1 MKRAFV
7 LLSGGMDSTVCLHRA
22 IAEAFQG
29 VNRVEAVSINYGQVH
44 SREIGFARRT
54 CERLRIK
61 HTTLTIPTMESTDA
75 TFYVPF
81 RNGLFLSMM
90 ASHAQRWIKEQI
102 RISESRESFEDAA
115 AIYFGPTGDDIHSDG
130 LPEFIGAMANAIYA
144 GTSRE
149 VRLRTPLQWLSK
161 AEIVLLG
168 ERLHVDWSNTYSCY
182 IGKERHCGECHAC
195 QARRRGFNNAGIID
209 PTKYET

>member
-7 LLSGGMDSTVCLHRA
+7 LLSGGMDSTVCLHKA
-22 IAEAFQG
+22 IADLASS
-29 VNRVEAVSINYGQVH
+29 VESVSINYGQNH
-44 SREIGFARRT
+44 SREIGFAQRT
-54 CERLRIK
+54 CRKFGIK

-90 ASHAQRWIKEQI
+90 TAHAQRWIKEQTQ
-102 RISESRESFEDAA
+102 ISESRESFEDSA
-115 AIYFGPTGDDIHSDG
+115 AIYFGPTGDDIHFDS
-130 LPEFIGAMANAIYA
+130 LPEFIGAMANAIHA

-161 AEIVLLG
+161 GEIVLLG
-168 ERLHVDWSNTYSCY
+168 ERLGVDWSNTYSCY
-182 IGKERHCGECHAC
+182 MGGERHCGKCHAC
-195 QARRRGFNNAGIID
+195 QARRNGFRFADVAD
-209 PTKYET
+209 PTEYET